1 MPRGK
6 PATVECQY
14 EIRLTPSDGEPITD
28 WKCIERPGSEIVI
41 CEEGGGDTGKKLHYH
56 GYLKTTISEK
66 YMPTLCKKL
75 AREDPEY
82 FETDDKGEKHYTKKG
97 SCVYSCTQPHENTIG
112 YVVKLKKIVYRHGY
126 TDRHIE
132 EFFEK
137 SDQYNREK
145 SKDNKRKTRE
155 KAKGLID
162 AVQHIRQEIK
172 DGKLSNDTLSIYHAF
187 EHFYGERP
195 LPSRS
200 ILETAIKNL
209 ESREARQV
217 YYLKNIY

>member
-6 PATVECQY
+6 PATKENQY

-28 WKCIERPGSEIVI
+28 WKCIERPGTEIVI
-41 CEEGGGDTGKKLHYH
+41 CEEGGGDTGKALHYH

-82 FETDDKGEKHYTKKG
+82 YEIWDDGEKHYTKKG
-97 SCVYSCTQPHENTIG
+97 GCVYSCVQPHENTIG
-112 YVVKLKKIVYRHGY
+112 YVVKCRKIVYRYGF

-137 SDQYNREK
+137 SDQYNRDKGKE
-145 SKDNKRKTRE
+145 NKRKTRE
-155 KAKGLID
+155 KQKGLLD
-162 AVQHIRQEIK
+162 AVQHIRNEIK
-172 DGKLSNDTLSIYHAF
+172 ERHMSNDVLSIYRAF
-187 EHFYGERP
+187 VTFYGERP

-200 ILETAIKNL
+200 ILETAIMNL
-209 ESREARQV
+209 VDDAARQV